1 MLMMKHRCF
10 IKNTHIRRVAKREKK
25 REKNIDCFIE
35 RREKASYWFI
45 SFFFFLLHIR
55 SIDWNR
61 IGKRKR
67 KAKKNNHH
75 STSQHFL
82 SIFFNLSSLFIFF
95 SFAFFTHIQNT
106 STSII
111 THKITIIFLFKKKK
125 KSK

>member
-10 IKNTHIRRVAKREKK
+10 IKNTHIRRVVKREKK

-45 SFFFFLLHIR
+45 SFFLLRLRIR

-82 SIFFNLSSLFIFF
+82 SIFFNLLSSLFVSFL
-95 SFAFFTHIQNT
+95 FAFFTHIQNT

-111 THKITIIFLFKKKK
+111 TDKNHNYFPY
-125 KSK
+125 

>member
-1 MLMMKHRCF
+1 MMKHRCF
-10 IKNTHIRRVAKREKK
+10 IKNTHIRRVAKRERRTLIALLKE
-25 REKNIDCFIE
+25 EKE
-35 RREKASYWFI
+35 RKSIVLVY
-45 SFFFFLLHIR
+45 FFFFLLRIR

-61 IGKRKR
+61 IGKRRR

-82 SIFFNLSSLFIFF
+82 SIFFSLSFSLRFF

-111 THKITIIFLFKKKK
+111 THKIRIIFLLE